1 VWTSAVGLR
10 WSVVVL
16 RGRTHSRPRTYRICR
31 IVRALKKRK
40 FHIRK
45 KIIMCV
51 RNRQDTREAHAGFT
65 RGRAS
70 SCAENAIANLTMRD
84 LLADMSVG

>member
-45 KIIMCV
+45 KIIIACV
-51 RNRQDTREAHAGFT
+51 IGNVIAKVEEAHAGLA

-70 SCAENAIANLTMRD
+70 SCAENIELRI
-84 LLADMSVG
+84 